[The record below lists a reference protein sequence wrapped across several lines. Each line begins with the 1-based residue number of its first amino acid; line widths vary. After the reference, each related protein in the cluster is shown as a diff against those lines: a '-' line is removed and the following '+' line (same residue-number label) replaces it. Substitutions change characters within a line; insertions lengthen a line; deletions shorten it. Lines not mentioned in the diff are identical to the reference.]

1 MGESEAVR
9 VERDGATF
17 LVTLANPERRNVLTL
32 AAIEQLTSAFEEA
45 GDSDANGV
53 ILRAQGPVFSAGH
66 DFTEMYEADLESVR
80 HLFSRCSAMMMTIQS
95 IPQPVV
101 ASVQG
106 LATGAGCQL
115 VATCD
120 LAVASEDSSFAT
132 PGGKGGL
139 FCTTPLVAVG
149 RSIGRKRALEMAMT
163 GDPIDAATALDWGL
177 VNRVVAPGDL
187 DVATSDLLA
196 RATRGSRRSKAIGK
210 LAFYEQIDLEVGS
223 AYTVATEVMA
233 TASVTP
239 DAQESI
245 EAFIEKR
252 VARWT
257 A

>member
-1 MGESEAVR
+1 MSESATVHAQ
-9 VERDGATF
+9 RDGATIT
-17 LVTLANPERRNVLTL
+17 VTLSNPQRRNVLTL
-32 AAIEQLTSAFEEA
+32 ATIEQLISAFEDA
-45 GDSDANGV
+45 GDSDATGV
-53 ILRAQGPVFSAGH
+53 LLGAQGPVFCAGH
-66 DFTEMYEADLESVR
+66 DFTEMYEADLDDVR
-80 HLFSRCSAMMMTIQS
+80 HLFSRCTAMMTLIQS

-163 GDPIDAATALDWGL
+163 GDPIDAPTALAWGL
-177 VNRVVAPGDL
+177 VNQVVAAKEL
-187 DVATSDLLA
+187 ETATHDLLA

-210 LAFYEQIDLEVGS
+210 LAFYEQIDLELAS
-223 AYTVATEVMA
+223 AYDVATEVMA
-233 TASVTP
+233 SASLSA

-252 VARWT
+252 TPRWP